1 VDNSSYV
8 MFLILGTA
16 LVFADGQII
25 YRSGRRYL
33 ANSFGDRGSG
43 RLMARL
49 VSVLFHLAMLGILAL
64 ISTLDVPASTPLQE
78 VVVRLGVIL
87 VLIAIGHAVTINI
100 LTRMRDR
107 LDVEN
112 VTKRRMENAEPPAA
126 PTITPAYP
134 AENTYEVTD
143 GS

>member
-1 VDNSSYV
+1 MDNSTYL

-25 YRSGRRYL
+25 YRSGLRYL
-33 ANSFGDRGSG
+33 ANSYGDRGSS
-43 RLMARL
+43 RSMARL

-64 ISTLDVPASTPLQE
+64 ISTLDVPASGPMQE

-87 VLIAIGHAVTINI
+87 VLLAIGHAITLGV
-100 LTRMRDR
+100 LTRIRDR

-112 VTKRRMENAEPPAA
+112 VTKARMEHSEEYREPM
-126 PTITPAYP
+126 ITRAYP
-134 AENTYEVTD
+134 EENI
-143 GS
+143 

>member
-1 VDNSSYV
+1 MDNGTYV

-25 YRSGRRYL
+25 YRSGLRYL
-33 ANSFGDRGSG
+33 ANSFGDRGSA
-43 RLMARL
+43 RSMARL

-64 ISTLDVPASTPLQE
+64 ISTVDVPASSPLQE

-87 VLIAIGHAVTINI
+87 VLLAIGHAITISV
-100 LTRMRDR
+100 LTRIRDR
-107 LDVEN
+107 LEVEN
-112 VTKRRMENAEPPAA
+112 VTKRRMEGAEERH

-134 AENTYEVTD
+134 DENV
-143 GS
+143 

>member
-25 YRSGRRYL
+25 YRSGLRYL
-33 ANSFGDRGSG
+33 ANSFGDGGSA
-43 RLMARL
+43 RSMARL

-64 ISTLDVPASTPLQE
+64 ISTFDVPASGPLQE
-78 VVVRLGVIL
+78 VVVRLGVVL
-87 VLIAIGHAVTINI
+87 VLIAIGHAVTISV
-100 LTRMRDR
+100 LTRIRDR
-107 LDVEN
+107 LDVES
-112 VTKRRMENAEPPAA
+112 VTRARMEHAEHRE

-134 AENTYEVTD
+134 EENI
-143 GS
+143 